1 LFVARTQLINN
12 GNKEDLQYRL
22 IHVLSGKFT
31 APMQSATNKEYTPK
45 RLETT
50 ASASTAVPVA
60 PPPPPR
66 RTSVKKQPPPPP
78 APKRLVP
85 TIRRKTTTAKPTSTK
100 TPTACLTEEQVKAV
114 FDSVYNNTKPPPN
127 LTYQVI
133 SVEPSSASKARIS
146 PPRLKY
152 NGTLYMY
159 SMI

>member
-31 APMQSATNKEYTPK
+31 APMKSATDKEYTPK
-45 RLETT
+45 RLKTT
-50 ASASTAVPVA
+50 ASASTAVPVV
-60 PPPPPR
+60 PPPR
-66 RTSVKKQPPPPP
+66 RTSVKKEPPPP

-85 TIRRKTTTAKPTSTK
+85 TIRKTTTAKPTSTK

-133 SVEPSSASKARIS
+133 SVEPSSGSKARIS

-152 NGTLYMY
+152 NGT
-159 SMI
+159 